1 MENISMLTS
10 LERKMLQFI
19 RGYLA
24 QHGQG
29 PTLTEIGEALDQNSK
44 GTVHRYV
51 QALVDKG
58 FLLRT
63 DRGWRG
69 IRLADECIPH
79 SHATLPL
86 AGRIAAGQP
95 IEAINGKNEIN
106 LGEFIQDNHYALEVS
121 GDSMCDIGILDGD
134 LVIIKSQATAQDGDI
149 VVALIDDQEA
159 TLKRF
164 KRIGQEQVKLIPENA
179 TMQPM
184 IYAANRVTIQGILI
198 GQFRRY

>member
-1 MENISMLTS
+1 MLTA
-10 LERKMLQFI
+10 LEQRMLQFI

-29 PTLTEIGEALDQNSK
+29 PTLSEIGEALGQSSK

-58 FLLRT
+58 YLVRT
-63 DRGWRG
+63 ERGWRG
-69 IRLADECIPH
+69 IRLANQTIPH

-95 IEAINGKNEIN
+95 IEAIEGKTEVN
-106 LGEFIQDNHYALEVS
+106 LGEFTRDDHYALEVV

-134 LVIIKSQATAQDGDI
+134 LVIIKSQANAKDGDI
-149 VVALIDDQEA
+149 VVALIDDNEA

-164 KRIGQEQVKLIPENA
+164 KRLDKNQIKLIPENT
-179 TMQPM
+179 TMKPM
-184 IYAANRVTIQGILI
+184 VYAAHRVTVQGILV

>member
-10 LERKMLQFI
+10 LEQRMLRFI
-19 RGYLA
+19 RSYLA

-29 PTLTEIGEALDQNSK
+29 PTLTEIGDALGQSSK

-51 QALVDKG
+51 QALIDKG

-63 DRGWRG
+63 ERGWRG
-69 IRLADECIPH
+69 IRLANQDVPH

-86 AGRIAAGQP
+86 VGRIAAGQP
-95 IEAINGKNEIN
+95 IEAIAGENELN
-106 LGEFIQDNHYALEVS
+106 LGELVQDNHYALEVV

-134 LVIIKSQATAQDGDI
+134 LVIIKNQSTAKDGDI
-149 VVALIDDQEA
+149 VVALIDDNEA

-164 KRIGQEQVKLIPENA
+164 KRLAEDKIKLIPENI

-184 IYAANRVTIQGILI
+184 VYEAQRVTIQGVLI

>member
-1 MENISMLTS
+1 MENISILTS
-10 LERKMLQFI
+10 LERKMLQYI
-19 RGYLA
+19 RGYLV

-29 PTLTEIGEALDQNSK
+29 PTLTEIGEALGQNSK

-51 QALVDKG
+51 QALIDKG

-63 DRGWRG
+63 ERGWRG

-95 IEAINGKNEIN
+95 IEAIPGQNEVN
-106 LGEFIQDNHYALEVS
+106 FGEFIQDDHYVLEVI

-134 LVIIKSQATAQDGDI
+134 LVIIKSQATASDGDI
-149 VVALIDDQEA
+149 VVALIDDNEA

-164 KRIGQEQVKLIPENA
+164 RRVGQDQIKLIPENA
-179 TMQPM
+179 TMKPM
-184 IYAANRVTIQGILI
+184 VYTSDRVTVQGILV